1 VNNEEFEKT
10 ETVVATL
17 RQQEPVAWMCEAN
30 VFHAA
35 QWKPALA
42 FEKQDAECFRNW
54 QPLYAEPQSCT
65 KVGKNCGVLHTES
78 VEQPDLARVGEVG
91 VWGDKREWVGLTDE
105 ERFLND
111 ARSEE
116 EIEYAKAIEAKLKEK
131 NT

>member
-10 ETVVATL
+10 ETIVATL

-65 KVGKNCGVLHTES
+65 KVCKNCGVLHTES
-78 VEQPDLARVGEVG
+78 VEQPDLAKVGEVG
-91 VWGDKREWVGLTDE
+91 IWGE
-105 ERFLND
+105 
-111 ARSEE
+111 
-116 EIEYAKAIEAKLKEK
+116 EK